1 MSILS
6 ENLQDLLL
14 ESNLDYKAFAA
25 KIGISASAITN
36 YIKYENLPTVNSIV
50 KIADYFNC
58 SIDYLLGRVEDD
70 WNSNFCKCP
79 PFCERLKFLKE
90 HFGVSNKF
98 IYEHEK
104 ISKNRYFD
112 WLSGKRVP
120 TLESVIALAEI
131 FDCSVDFVI
140 GREN

>member
-6 ENLQDLLL
+6 DNIKELLIERNLNNK
-14 ESNLDYKAFAA
+14 SFASS
-25 KIGISASAITN
+25 IGLSAGTITN
-36 YIKYENLPTVNSIV
+36 YIKNEMLPTVENLV

-58 SIDYLLGRVEDD
+58 SIDYLLGKRED
-70 WNSNFCKCP
+70 NTQTSLNECP
-79 PFCERLKFLKE
+79 PFSERLVYLRDYFN
-90 HFGVSNKF
+90 FSNQQ
-98 IYEHEK
+98 IYSHPE
-104 ISKNRYFD
+104 ISKSRYYD

-131 FDCSVDFVI
+131 FDCSVDFII